1 MKREYYAFGKRVTF
15 VQWLVWILVVLWV
28 VLVMLMLP

>member
-1 MKREYYAFGKRVTF
+1 MKREYYAFGKRVSFATF
-15 VQWLVWILVVLWV
+15 LIWILVVLWV